1 MAKMG
6 DIDMHFNQAY
16 FDTIL
21 KEPRSRRALRGKGET
36 GFANRLRHGARG
48 HRKLP

>member
-21 KEPRSRRALRGKGET
+21 KEPGVDGLCEEKAKKALR
-36 GFANRLRHGARG
+36 RLRLTA
-48 HRKLP
+48 KK